1 MHPKPEE
8 TIHRLAASGVM
19 SADEIDVYLDRLPPE
34 ERSSGGE
41 VLLRALV
48 RDSRLTKY
56 QADHRCDIYSLG
68 CTLYCLLTGRAP
80 YGGDVPAKK
89 EVPAWKKVMAHRLQ
103 PIPSLCAARPDVSP
117 GLDAIFRK
125 MMAKQPEERYQS
137 ITEVLVALEAC
148 RHPRRPPP
156 RRVEPPPVAYPA
168 SPSTGP
174 PSTATI
180 EAVEPSVMEEIVPR
194 TAPVEEQSFPAF
206 AETIRQQFQVDTKSH
221 GKEPHRDRRS
231 TAVYVRV
238 GVIVSAVVAGIALV
252 VLIAV
257 LIQGPKKPV
266 AAVPKEEKTE
276 KTKTMEKWMPANDGN
291 DSGRSP
297 AREEPAY
304 EYKDVY
310 EFLESTLRTSQ
321 GRYGLLLTYTEIA
334 AVLRIGRSCTWTIGA
349 GKTKDD
355 NAYEITVEAG
365 KWSSKKLSGLELILV
380 KRDSISRI
388 LPAGGD
394 MPAEPLV
401 VLGKPQLR
409 VDTGAKGEQILVGSI
424 PCTRHGNKWV
434 EHLTLWMA
442 CKSEKNELPIVVF
455 DANEPPRSGN
465 IEINYK
471 PRSPVNFEAGGR
483 IYLEAFLCRP
493 KAGLYRISNEVV
505 WPGAAGK
512 ND

>member
-1 MHPKPEE
+1 
-8 TIHRLAASGVM
+8 
-19 SADEIDVYLDRLPPE
+19 
-34 ERSSGGE
+34 
-41 VLLRALV
+41 
-48 RDSRLTKY
+48 
-56 QADHRCDIYSLG
+56 
-68 CTLYCLLTGRAP
+68 
-80 YGGDVPAKK
+80 
-89 EVPAWKKVMAHRLQ
+89 
-103 PIPSLCAARPDVSP
+103 
-117 GLDAIFRK
+117 
-125 MMAKQPEERYQS
+125 
-137 ITEVLVALEAC
+137 
-148 RHPRRPPP
+148 
-156 RRVEPPPVAYPA
+156 
-168 SPSTGP
+168 
-174 PSTATI
+174 
-180 EAVEPSVMEEIVPR
+180 
-194 TAPVEEQSFPAF
+194 
-206 AETIRQQFQVDTKSH
+206 
-221 GKEPHRDRRS
+221 
-231 TAVYVRV
+231 
-238 GVIVSAVVAGIALV
+238 
-252 VLIAV
+252 
-257 LIQGPKKPV
+257 
-266 AAVPKEEKTE
+266 
-276 KTKTMEKWMPANDGN
+276 MEKWRPANDGN